1 MTDRWMLGETAALDD
16 YIPMPPSNMLG
27 DMAQGVK
34 DWWSNQPSWLDRAR
48 AENQRTAETFQ
59 RGGMGEI
66 AKQLATDTTEAQDLY
81 GAFGVGNVK
90 GVRLRPKIGDLAATD
105 TPPAPIGHNQP
116 PPEMRL
122 TLGEL
127 AATDV
132 PPKTWAQGLP
142 RPEPMKQSTNIPDI
156 RELSTEDAIAIARK
170 QHHLIKSGERAEGY
184 YVGGPRGVQS
194 KADLNAK
201 RKEFDAYIA
210 ADPRGGDWY
219 DRYRRAVNEVTG
231 GDPVSNRWMSSQEG
245 QWSAGVD
252 PGSELH
258 FALKEN
264 NAAIAGMPVKAARP
278 AQHEA
283 HLAAIA
289 AKDPSLYQ
297 LGEKTGEYAVKVNPN
312 QFTPPG
318 ATGVNDFRHSRT
330 FGYTEPSGEPQRS
343 ALGSAGHK
351 FLDYETALA
360 VDRANQSRLGGR
372 SDWTGE
378 QLQAAPWVRQKAL
391 DIMSRNPRLTYEE
404 AVTRANRTIGDYFDR
419 QTYFATH
426 EAQPGADVPG
436 HMMGSL
442 AALPGERAAFAAD
455 PRSTWATAPG
465 QRDAIYAG
473 TGIPG
478 TGVEMRVRP
487 TIEMQGMYVRP
498 DRTIETNPGWVARPL
513 GTFDTGG
520 KGQPFKSVTP
530 ADRSLLNAGE
540 AFRAWNDAQNAGGWH
555 KLWFGGPAKESN
567 TLFYP
572 RAGKATPGELFDIQK
587 GGSRFGLTDVAD
599 TGRGITSTRFW
610 PPPEGG
616 KDFERALRKGELSGP
631 GTPVRA
637 RLDSDMIDY
646 VDQWR
651 EGIGSGAATRKMLEH
666 MNATPEIRQAF
677 NSNPYIPEQAVMK
690 LERDKAWADK
700 WGAPRED
707 IQNARKIV
715 GEGPGWIDRLEAA
728 LAKGI
733 ISLPA
738 VAAIYAG
745 AMSTVPQKGADREE
759 M

>member
-1 MTDRWMLGETAALDD
+1 MPDRIGELAATDGYGDEYAGLGGDPRYLATA
-16 YIPMPPSNMLG
+16 IKN
-27 DMAQGVK
+27 
-34 DWWSNQPSWLDRAR
+34 WWSNQPSWLEKAG
-48 AENQRTAETFQ
+48 AENQKTLEAYN
-59 RGGMGEI
+59 RGGMGEV
-66 AKQLATDTTEAQDLY
+66 ARLTTESVPAAENLV
-81 GAFGVGNVK
+81 GAFGVGSIK
-90 GVRLRPKIGDLAATD
+90 GVKLRPKIGDLAATD
-105 TPPAPIGHNQP
+105 APPAGIGHNQP
-116 PPEMRL
+116 PPEMRIA
-122 TLGEL
+122 EL
-127 AATDV
+127 AEP

-142 RPEPMKQSTNIPDI
+142 RPQPMKQSTDIPDI
-156 RELSTEDAIAIARK
+156 RGLSTEDAIAIARK
-170 QHHLIKSGERAEGY
+170 QHHLIKAGERGEGM
-184 YVGGPRGVQS
+184 YVGGPREVET
-194 KADLNAK
+194 KADLNQK
-201 RKEFDAYIA
+201 RKAFDDYIA
-210 ADPRGGDWY
+210 ADTRGGDWY

-231 GDPVSNRWMSSQEG
+231 GDPVSNRWMSAQEG

-258 FALKEN
+258 FAIKEN

-289 AKDPSLYQ
+289 AKDPNLYQ
-297 LGEKTGEYAVKVNPN
+297 LGEKTGEYAVKVNPD

-318 ATGVNDFRHSRT
+318 ATGVNDFRHSRS
-330 FGYTEPSGEPQRS
+330 FGYTEPGGAPQRE
-343 ALGSAGHK
+343 AIGQAGHK

-360 VDRANQSRLGGR
+360 VDRANRANLGGR
-372 SDWTGE
+372 SNWTGE

-391 DIMSRNPRLTYEE
+391 DIMSRNPALTYEE
-404 AVTRANRTIGDYFDR
+404 AVQRANRTIGDYFDR

-426 EAQPGADVPG
+426 EAQPGADTG

-442 AALPGERAAFAAD
+442 AAPPSERAAFAQD

-478 TGVEMRVRP
+478 TGVNMRVRP
-487 TIEMQGMYVRP
+487 TVEMQGMYARP
-498 DRTIETNPGWVARPL
+498 DGTIETNPGWVARPL
-513 GTFDTGG
+513 GTFDVGG
-520 KGQPFKSVTP
+520 KGEAFKSVTP

-540 AFRAWNDAQNAGGWH
+540 ATRAYIDAQNAGAWH
-555 KLWFGGPAKESN
+555 KLWLGGPAKESN

-572 RAGKATPGELFDIQK
+572 REGKATPGELFDIQK
-587 GGSRFGLTDVAD
+587 RNAPFGLPDVAD
-599 TGRGITSTRFW
+599 TGRGITSTRFF

-616 KDFERALRKGELSGP
+616 LPFERALRKGELSQG
-631 GTPVRA
+631 GAPVRA
-637 RLDSDMIDY
+637 KLDSDMVDY

-651 EGIGSGAATRKMLEH
+651 EGIGSGAATRKMLDYV
-666 MNATPEIRQAF
+666 NSTPQLREAF
-677 NSNPYIPEQAVMK
+677 NSNPHIPQQALMK
-690 LERDKAWADK
+690 LERDQAWASK

-707 IQNARKIV
+707 IQNARKII
-715 GEGPGWIDRLEAA
+715 GEGPGWADRLDAA

-745 AMSTVPQKGADREE
+745 AVSTAPQKEADREE